1 MIKIVCFS
9 SITTLVLLME
19 TKRNWSNRT
28 VNDHTVRVFVSI
40 GCRGSAWPI
49 WISTSASPDDVKKP
63 FVHVHSIW
71 IYFLF
76 AAHLYIVSAESCV
89 VCEISRNIST
99 ERARARTSIAFWG
112 RARKFIAKFIQSV
125 LWRWFRLWR
134 AFLCVAAALFHI
146 VMVKIFLLVFVVA
159 AVAGM
164 ELIIICNLLLTQNS
178 FEFWLLP
185 P

>member
-1 MIKIVCFS
+1 MGIQCWNSLTNLFQLMIKIVCFS
-9 SITTLVLLME
+9 RITTLVLLME

-125 LWRWFRLWR
+125 LWRWFRLGVLFCVLRLLCFTLWWWR
-134 AFLCVAAALFHI
+134 YSFLY
-146 VMVKIFLLVFVVA
+146 
-159 AVAGM
+159 
-164 ELIIICNLLLTQNS
+164 LLL
-178 FEFWLLP
+178 LLLLAWN
-185 P
+185 